1 MFGKIAAFEFR
12 YQTRQPLFWAAFIFF
27 FLLTFGSVTI
37 DQIHIGSGGNVHRNS
52 PFAMAQTHLILSLF
66 YMFVTAAFVAN
77 LVVRDDETG
86 FGPIIRSTRVTKAD
100 YLLGRFSGGFAAAAV
115 AYLSVPLAFFL
126 GSLMPWVDVE
136 TLGPNRWQDYGF
148 AYGALALPALLL
160 TSAVFFSVAT
170 VTRSMMATYV
180 GVVAFFVI
188 YLTATIL
195 LDKPQFEQ
203 GSALFEPFGLAAYG
217 LATKYW
223 TAAERNLSI
232 PSLSGI
238 LLWNRIFC
246 LALSAGFLALAYSLF
261 RFEAPATRRPKAA
274 LANEANDPAPSLRRG
289 PLPVPQYD
297 VRAYWTLLGVRTQ
310 LELKQVFL
318 SPAYIVLLAL
328 GVINASA
335 GLWFA
340 NDLYGGTIY
349 PVTRVMISTLEGT
362 FGIIPIIVSIYYA
375 GELVW
380 RERDR
385 RTHEIIDATPIPDWA
400 FFIPKTL
407 AITLV
412 LISTLLVGVMTA
424 VALQAIKG
432 YFNFEVGKYL
442 LWLVIP
448 DAISFLL
455 IAILA
460 VFLQTLSPQK
470 FVGWGLMVVYLIS
483 RQILASLG
491 WEHLLYR
498 YGAAPYVPLSDMNG
512 QGQFWIANA
521 WLRLYWTAFA
531 LILCVLSYALWR
543 RGVDPRLMPR
553 LRRLGARLKG
563 VPGIMLCTA
572 LTVFVATGSY
582 IFINTNIWNS
592 YRTHLDDEKWQAAYE
607 KDLLPFETVP
617 QPRIYEVILDVD
629 IHPHRHR
636 LVTHGV
642 YRFENRTNAPLRE
655 MHVQFN
661 RDLKVDALA
670 IEGARPKKTYDD
682 YNYRIFSFDTPLQPG
697 ERRSLSFTTTLEQ
710 KGFKNSGAD
719 TSLVDNGTFISDQE
733 IAPGFGVSRMPL
745 LSDRSKRRKYGL
757 PSELRMAK
765 LGDPLSRGYHY
776 LRHDSDWVQA
786 DITVT
791 TDADQTPIA
800 PGYRV
805 SEKLSQGRRTVRFK
819 TEAPILQFFSIQ
831 SARYKVKSKTYRGID
846 LAIYYDAQHPWNI
859 DRMMRA
865 MTLSLDYYQDQ
876 FGPYQ
881 FRQARILEFPDYAQF
896 AQSFANT
903 IPYSEG
909 LGFIAN
915 YQDPEKIDLVT
926 YVTAHELAH
935 QWWAHQIIGADQ
947 QGSTVLSETLAQ
959 YSALM
964 VMERLYGPEKLRKFL
979 KYELDNY
986 LRSRGSEVIE
996 ELPLIRVENQPYIH
1010 YRKGALVMYR
1020 LKDEIG
1026 EAAINRALRSL
1037 LAKYA
1042 FKAAP
1047 YPTSLDLVGALRAE
1061 APADKQ
1067 ALITDLFEK
1076 ITVFD
1081 IKTTKAIATK
1091 RKDGRYDLALTVDAK
1106 KLYADGQGKETA
1118 GPMAEKVDVG
1128 LFAVKPEAKDFDR
1141 SKILAFKSVPL
1152 HSGVQTLVLTV
1163 PTLPK
1168 FAGVDPYAKLIDR
1181 NADDN
1186 LVPVSKSN

>member
-1 MFGKIAAFEFR
+1 MFGKIATFEFR
-12 YQTRQPLFWAAFIFF
+12 YQLRQPLFWVVFIFF

-37 DQIHIGSGGNVHRNS
+37 EQVQIGSGGNVHRNS
-52 PFAMAQTHLILSLF
+52 PFAIAQTHLILSLF

-77 LVVRDDETG
+77 VVVRDDETG
-86 FGPIIRSTRVTKAD
+86 FGPIIRSTGVTKAD
-100 YLLGRFSGGFAAAAV
+100 YLLGRFCGGVGGAAV

-136 TLGPNRWQDYGF
+136 TLGPNRLQDYGF
-148 AYGALALPALLL
+148 AYGVLALPAILL

-170 VTRSMMATYV
+170 ITRSMMATYV

-203 GSALFEPFGLAAYG
+203 GAALFEPFGLAAYG

-223 TAAERNLSI
+223 TAADRNLLT
-232 PSLSGI
+232 PALSG
-238 LLWNRIFC
+238 LLVWNRVFS

-261 RFEAPATRRPKAA
+261 QFEAPAERRPRGA
-274 LANEANDPAPSLRRG
+274 LAESANDPAPMARSGSL
-289 PLPVPQYD
+289 PAPNYD
-297 VRAYWTLLGVRTQ
+297 AQSAWTLLLVRTG
-310 LELKQVFL
+310 LELRQVFL

-328 GVINASA
+328 GVVNAGAS
-335 GLWFA
+335 LWYA
-340 NDLYGGTIY
+340 NDLYGGAIY
-349 PVTRVMISTLEGT
+349 PVTRVMISTLENA
-362 FGIIPIIVSIYYA
+362 FSIIPIVVAIYYA

-400 FFIPKTL
+400 FFVPKTL

-412 LISTLLVGVMTA
+412 LISTLLVGVITA
-424 VALQAIKG
+424 IASQAIKG
-432 YFNFEVGKYL
+432 YFSFEIGKYL

-448 DAISFLL
+448 DAISFLM

-470 FVGWGLMVVYLIS
+470 FVGWGLMVIYLIS
-483 RQILASLG
+483 RQVMASLG

-498 YGAAPYVPLSDMNG
+498 YGAAPLVPLSDMNG
-512 QGQFWIANA
+512 QGQFRIANA

-543 RGVDPRLMPR
+543 RGVDTRLMPR

-563 VPGIMLCTA
+563 VSGIILATA
-572 LTVFVATGSY
+572 LTVFVASGSY

-592 YRTHLDDEKWQAAYE
+592 YRTKLDDEKWQAAYE
-607 KDLLPFETVP
+607 KDLLGFEKVA
-617 QPRIYEVILDVD
+617 QPRIFDVTLDVD
-629 IHPHRHR
+629 IHPHDHR
-636 LVTHGV
+636 LVTSGV
-642 YRFENRTNAPLRE
+642 YRFENRTNTPLRE

-670 IEGARPKKTYDD
+670 IEGARPKKTYDQ

-710 KGFKNSGAD
+710 KGFKNSGAE
-719 TSLVDNGTFISDQE
+719 TSLVDNGTFINDRE
-733 IAPGFGVSRMPL
+733 IAPGFGVSRAPL
-745 LSDRSKRRKYGL
+745 LTDRSKRRKYGL

-765 LGDPLSRGYHY
+765 LGDGASRAYHY

-805 SEKLSQGRRTVRFK
+805 SEKLSGGRRTVRFK

-831 SARYKVKSKTYRGID
+831 SARYEVKSQTYRGVD

-865 MTLSLDYYQDQ
+865 MRLSLDYYQSQ

-915 YQDPEKIDLVT
+915 YKDPEKIDLVT

-947 QGSTVLSETLAQ
+947 QGSTVLSETLSQ

-964 VMERLYGPEKLRKFL
+964 VMEKLYGPEKIRKFL
-979 KYELDNY
+979 KYELNSY
-986 LRSRGSEVIE
+986 LRSRGTEAIE
-996 ELPLIRVENQPYIH
+996 ELPLVRVENQPYIH

-1047 YPTSLDLVGALRAE
+1047 YPTSLDLVAALRAE

-1067 ALITDLFEK
+1067 DLITDLFEK
-1076 ITVFD
+1076 ITIYD
-1081 IKTTKAIATK
+1081 IKTTKAVAK
-1091 RKDGRYDLALTVDAK
+1091 RRADGHYDVTLTVDAK
-1106 KLYADGQGKETA
+1106 KLTADGQGKETQV
-1118 GPMAEKVDVG
+1118 PMSERVDMG
-1128 LFAVKPEAKDFDR
+1128 LFFVKPDAMAFNR
-1141 SKILAFKSVPL
+1141 SRVLSFRTVWL
-1152 HSGVQTLVLTV
+1152 HSGAQTLVVTV
-1163 PTLPK
+1163 PTPPN
-1168 FAGVDPYAKLIDR
+1168 FAGIDPYTKLIDR
-1181 NADDN
+1181 NSEDN
-1186 LVPVSKSN
+1186 LVSVSQ

>member
-1 MFGKIAAFEFR
+1 MFGKIATFEFR
-12 YQTRQPLFWAAFIFF
+12 YQLRQPLFWVVFILF

-52 PFAMAQTHLILSLF
+52 PFAIAQTHLILSLF

-77 LVVRDDETG
+77 VVVRDDETG

-100 YLLGRFSGGFAAAAV
+100 YLLGRFSGGVAAAAV

-126 GSLMPWVDVE
+126 GSLMPWVDAE
-136 TLGPNRWQDYGF
+136 TLGPNRLQDYGF
-148 AYGALALPALLL
+148 AYGVLALPALLL

-170 VTRSMMATYV
+170 ITRSMMATYV
-180 GVVAFFVI
+180 GVVAFFVF
-188 YLTATIL
+188 YLTSMTL

-203 GSALFEPFGLAAYG
+203 GVALFEPFGLAAYG

-223 TAAERNLSI
+223 TATDRNLLT
-232 PSLSGI
+232 PALSG
-238 LLWNRIFC
+238 LLMWNRLFS
-246 LALSAGFLALAYSLF
+246 LALSAGFLALAYGLF
-261 RFEAPATRRPKAA
+261 RFEAPAARRPKGAIA
-274 LANEANDPAPSLRRG
+274 EGTNDPAPSPRSG
-289 PLPVPQYD
+289 PLPAPKYD
-297 VRAYWTLLGVRTQ
+297 AQSAWTLLLARTR
-310 LELKQVFL
+310 LELRQVFL

-328 GVINASA
+328 GVVNAGAS
-335 GLWFA
+335 LWYA

-349 PVTRVMISTLEGT
+349 PVTRVMISTLEST
-362 FGIIPIIVSIYYA
+362 FAIIPIIVAIYYA

-385 RTHEIIDATPIPDWA
+385 RVHEFIDATPIPDWA
-400 FFIPKTL
+400 FFVPKTL

-432 YFNFEVGKYL
+432 YFSFEMGKYL
-442 LWLVIP
+442 LWLVLP
-448 DAISFLL
+448 DAVSFLL

-470 FVGWGLMVVYLIS
+470 FVGWGLMVIYLIS
-483 RQILASLG
+483 RQVMASLG

-498 YGAAPYVPLSDMNG
+498 YGAAPFVPLSDMNG
-512 QGQFWIANA
+512 QGQFWVANA

-543 RGVDPRLMPR
+543 RGVDTRLMPR

-563 VPGIMLCTA
+563 APGIILAAA
-572 LTVFVATGSY
+572 LTVFVATGSF

-607 KDLLPFETVP
+607 KDLLAFEKVA
-617 QPRIYEVILDVD
+617 QPRIFDVTLDVD
-629 IHPHRHR
+629 IHPHQHR
-636 LVTHGV
+636 LVTNGV

-670 IEGARPKKTYDD
+670 IEGARPKKTYDQ
-682 YNYRIFSFDTPLQPG
+682 YNYRIFSFDTPFQPG

-710 KGFKNSGAD
+710 KGFKNSGVE
-719 TSLVDNGTFISDQE
+719 TSLVDNGTFIHDQE
-733 IAPGFGVSRMPL
+733 IAPGFGVSRAPL
-745 LSDRSKRRKYGL
+745 LTDRSKRRKYGL
-757 PSELRMAK
+757 PSQLRMAK
-765 LGDPLSRGYHY
+765 LGNSPSRAYHY

-805 SEKLSQGRRTVRFK
+805 SEKLSAGRRTVRFK

-831 SARYKVKSKTYRGID
+831 SARYQVKSRTYRGVD

-865 MTLSLDYYQDQ
+865 MTLSLDYYHAQ

-915 YQDPEKIDLVT
+915 YRDPEKIDLVT

-964 VMERLYGPEKLRKFL
+964 VMEKIYGPEKIRKFL

-986 LRSRGSEVIE
+986 LRSRGTEAIE

-1047 YPTSLDLVGALRAE
+1047 YPTSLDLVAALRAE

-1067 ALITDLFEK
+1067 GLITDLFEK
-1076 ITVFD
+1076 IIVYD
-1081 IKTTKAIATK
+1081 IKTTKAVATK
-1091 RKDGRYDLALTVDAK
+1091 RKDGQYDLTLTVDAK
-1106 KLYADGQGKETA
+1106 KLNADGQGKETA
-1118 GPMAEKVDVG
+1118 LPMTEAVDVG
-1128 LFAVKPEAKDFDR
+1128 LFTVKPEAKDFDR
-1141 SKILAFKSVPL
+1141 SKILALKSVPL
-1152 HSGVQTLVLTV
+1152 RSGVQTLVLTV
-1163 PTLPK
+1163 PSLPK

-1186 LVPVSKSN
+1186 LVTVGKSD

>member
-1 MFGKIAAFEFR
+1 MFGKIATFEFR
-12 YQTRQPLFWAAFIFF
+12 YQLRQPLFWVVFIFF

-37 DQIHIGSGGNVHRNS
+37 DQIQIGSGGNVHRNS
-52 PFAMAQTHLILSLF
+52 PFAIAQTHLILSLF

-77 LVVRDDETG
+77 VVVRDDETG
-86 FGPIIRSTRVTKAD
+86 FGPIIRSTRVTKAN
-100 YLLGRFSGGFAAAAV
+100 YLFGRFSGGVAAAAV

-126 GSLMPWVDVE
+126 GSLMPWVDGE
-136 TLGPNRWQDYGF
+136 TLGPNRLQDYGF
-148 AYGALALPALLL
+148 AYGVLALPALLL

-170 VTRSMMATYV
+170 ITRSMMATYV

-188 YLTATIL
+188 YLTSMTL

-223 TAAERNLSI
+223 TAADRNLLT
-232 PSLSGI
+232 PAFSG
-238 LLWNRIFC
+238 LLMWNRLFS

-261 RFEAPATRRPKAA
+261 RFEAPAARRPKGGQA
-274 LANEANDPAPSLRRG
+274 ERANDPAPPARSG
-289 PLPVPQYD
+289 ALPVPKYD
-297 VRAYWTLLGVRTQ
+297 AQSRWTLLLVRTR
-310 LELKQVFL
+310 LELSQVFL

-328 GVINASA
+328 GVVNAGAS
-335 GLWFA
+335 LWYA

-349 PVTRVMISTLEGT
+349 PVTRVMISTLENA
-362 FGIIPIIVSIYYA
+362 FSIIPIIVAIYYA

-400 FFIPKTL
+400 FFVPKTL

-412 LISTLLVGVMTA
+412 LISTLAVGVMTA

-432 YFNFEVGKYL
+432 YFSFEVGKYL
-442 LWLVIP
+442 LWLVLP
-448 DAISFLL
+448 DAVSFLL

-470 FVGWGLMVVYLIS
+470 FVGWGLMVLYLIS
-483 RQILASLG
+483 RQVMGSLG

-531 LILCVLSYALWR
+531 LVLCVLSHTLWR
-543 RGVDPRLMPR
+543 RGVDTRLVPR

-563 VPGIMLCTA
+563 APGIILGTA

-582 IFINTNIWNS
+582 IFTNTNIWNS

-607 KDLLPFETVP
+607 KDLLPFEKVA
-617 QPRIYEVILDVD
+617 QPRIFDVTLDVD
-629 IHPHRHR
+629 IHPHQNR
-636 LVTHGV
+636 LVTNGV

-655 MHVQFN
+655 MHVQFI

-670 IEGARPKKTYDD
+670 IEGARPKKTYDQ

-710 KGFKNSGAD
+710 KGFKNSGVE
-719 TSLVDNGTFISDQE
+719 TSLVDNGTFINDQE
-733 IAPGFGVSRMPL
+733 IAPGFGVSRAPL
-745 LSDRSKRRKYGL
+745 LTDRSKRRKYGL

-765 LGDPLSRGYHY
+765 LGDAASRGYHY

-805 SEKLSQGRRTVRFK
+805 SEKLSEGRRTVRFK

-831 SARYKVKSKTYRGID
+831 SARYQVKSQTYRGVD

-865 MTLSLDYYQDQ
+865 MTLSLDYYQAQ

-915 YQDPEKIDLVT
+915 YKDPEKIDLVT

-964 VMERLYGPEKLRKFL
+964 VMEKLYGPEKIRKFL

-986 LRSRGSEVIE
+986 LRSRGAEAIE

-1026 EAAINRALRSL
+1026 EAAINRALRSIL
-1037 LAKYA
+1037 SKYA

-1047 YPTSLDLVGALRAE
+1047 YPTSLDLVAAVRAE
-1061 APADKQ
+1061 VPADKQ
-1067 ALITDLFEK
+1067 DLITDLFEK

-1081 IKTTKAIATK
+1081 VKTTKAVAAK
-1091 RKDGRYDLALTVDAK
+1091 RKDGQYDLALTVDAK
-1106 KLYADGQGKETA
+1106 KFNADGQGKETA
-1118 GPMAEKVDVG
+1118 VPMAEAVDVG
-1128 LFAVKPEAKDFDR
+1128 LFMVKPEDKDFDR
-1141 SKILAFKSVPL
+1141 SKVLAFKSIPL
-1152 HSGVQTLVLTV
+1152 RSGVQTIVLTV
-1163 PTLPK
+1163 PSLPK

-1186 LVPVSKSN
+1186 LTSVSKSD